1 MDFKQVDKVQIRFN
15 DIDLLGHVN
24 NAIIGEYFDLGRMNY
39 LHRVF
44 DGIIGFKEE
53 SLVIVSIQTQFF
65 KPILLSHQ
73 VQVMTKVYQIGGKSL
88 KFKQL
93 VIGSDGT
100 IFAESYSVMVS
111 ISLSTKESI
120 PVPSKWREMILA
132 VDSDCIN
139 DLSKS

>member
-1 MDFKQVDKVQIRFN
+1 MNYKQIDKVQIRFN

-39 LHRVF
+39 LHRIF
-44 DGIIGFKEE
+44 DGKICFKEE

-65 KPILLSHQ
+65 KPILLNHQ
-73 VQVMTKVYQIGGKSL
+73 VEVMTKVYHIGGKSL
-88 KFKQL
+88 KFKQI
-93 VIGSDGT
+93 VIGIDGT
-100 IFAESYSVMVS
+100 LFAESYSVMVS

-120 PVPSKWREMILA
+120 RVPNKWREMIIA
-132 VDSDCIN
+132 VDTDCIN